1 MIYFGESYSLK
12 VYSLK
17 VSQKLLKSIIEF
29 IESSKI

>member
-1 MIYFGESYSLK
+1 MIYFGES
-12 VYSLK
+12 YSLK